1 MLKQPCC
8 RYAKPPETPARKVG
22 IAVLQFFNRASK
34 MDHSQLKFTIG
45 GITIGL
51 SWKGRQREFE
61 IPPAYQ
67 PFVDKRKAD
76 LCLELQIGF
85 PDCRIGEKVFDS
97 TPVWS
102 LHRNKEGSAIKIN
115 QDYPATER
123 LLILPKNGLPAGLYF
138 TGPDG
143 KFLDPFFGPTLE
155 LLMIT
160 YLARGKGAI
169 IHACGIDDNGT
180 GMLFAGESGAGK
192 STLANLWNRVSGVDV
207 LSDDRTLVR
216 IIDGELR
223 MYGTPWHGEAKFGSA
238 RGIKLEK
245 IFFLRH
251 GQINSAQ
258 PLSTAGAVQKLLQ
271 CSFPPYWDAA
281 GMEYT
286 VAFFEQLATRLPC
299 CEMTFEPSARVIEFL
314 THDSDLD

>member
-1 MLKQPCC
+1 
-8 RYAKPPETPARKVG
+8 
-22 IAVLQFFNRASK
+22 
-34 MDHSQLKFTIG
+34 MDHKQFKLAIG
-45 GITIGL
+45 GITIGIN
-51 SWKGRQREFE
+51 WKGRQREFE

-67 PFVDKRKAD
+67 PFIGNGKAD
-76 LCLELQIGF
+76 LGLELHFGF
-85 PDCRIGEKVFDS
+85 PDYPIGVKVFDS

-102 LHRNKEGSAIKIN
+102 LHRIGEDSAIKIN
-115 QDYPATER
+115 HDYPDTER
-123 LLILPKNGLPAGLYF
+123 LLILPKKGVPAGLYF

-160 YLARGKGAI
+160 YLARGNGAV
-169 IHACGIDDNGT
+169 IHACGIDDNET

-192 STLANLWNRVSGVDV
+192 STLANLWNHTAGADV

-216 IIDGELR
+216 ETEGEFQ
-223 MYGTPWHGEAKFGSA
+223 MFGTPWHGEAKFGSA
-238 RGIKLEK
+238 RGVRLEK

-251 GQINSAQ
+251 GQNNKIQS
-258 PLSTAGAVQKLLQ
+258 LSTIQSVQKLLQ

-286 VAFFEQLATRLPC
+286 MGFFEQLTTRVPC
-299 CEMTFEPSARVIEFL
+299 YELTFEPDERVIEMFRR
-314 THDSDLD
+314 DAI

>member
-1 MLKQPCC
+1 
-8 RYAKPPETPARKVG
+8 
-22 IAVLQFFNRASK
+22 
-34 MDHSQLKFTIG
+34 MDHKQLKFTIG
-45 GITIGL
+45 GITIGII
-51 SWKGRQREFE
+51 WKGRQRKLE

-67 PFVDKRKAD
+67 PFVDNKKAD
-76 LCLELQIGF
+76 LRLELQIGF
-85 PDCRIGEKVFDS
+85 PDYRIGEKVFDS

-102 LHRNKEGSAIKIN
+102 LHRNGEGSAIKIN

-123 LLILPKNGLPAGLYF
+123 VLILPQKGLPAGLYF

-143 KFLDPFFGPTLE
+143 RFLDPFFGPTLE

-160 YLARGKGAI
+160 YLARGNGAI

-180 GMLFAGESGAGK
+180 GMLFTGESGAGK
-192 STLANLWNRVSGVDV
+192 STLANLWNQVSGADV

-216 IIDGELR
+216 KIDGELR
-223 MYGTPWHGEAKFGSA
+223 MFGTPWHGEAKFGSA

-251 GQINSAQ
+251 GQNNTAQ
-258 PLSTAGAVQKLLQ
+258 RLSVAGSVQKLLQ

-281 GMEYT
+281 GMGYT
-286 VAFFEQLATRLPC
+286 VAFFEQLATRVPC
-299 CEMTFEPSARVIEFL
+299 YEMTFEPDARVIEFL
-314 THDSDLD
+314 KHYTDQDRLFC